1 MIVLHRLTSFAI
13 ALASALGFFFLITM
27 PKSGGLSLALL
38 LGVIP
43 FFFARLLNFDVKR
56 TSFWV
61 FFGVPTFFIVSS
73 LFFYLFIEAEY
84 LRYTLAF
91 IVALGTWLYAENIF
105 AFYHLPSTYQ
115 AYALEYLSL
124 VLYVLSGFF
133 FASGAYAAQMFLQ
146 LPIWIPAL
154 AVFWVMVFATAGVF
168 WVSKIGS
175 ETSMRFAVSGAII
188 MTELFLVIALLPNG
202 FLTKAGIFAV
212 MMYMYLGLSRLHV
225 LESISR
231 KSLISY
237 LGTAAALLC
246 AIFASATWL

>member
-1 MIVLHRLTSFAI
+1 MILLHRITSFAI
-13 ALASALGFFFLITM
+13 AALTVIGFVLLITM
-27 PKSGGLSLALL
+27 PQNGILSLILML
-38 LGVIP
+38 VLVPIL
-43 FFFARLLNFDVKR
+43 FARLLNFDVKR

-61 FFGVPTFFIVSS
+61 FFGVPTFFILSS
-73 LFFYLFIEAEY
+73 LFFYLFLEADY
-84 LRYTLAF
+84 LRYTLGI
-91 IVALGTWLYAENIF
+91 IVSLGAWLYAENLF

-133 FASGAYAAQMFLQ
+133 FASGAYAVQMFLQ
-146 LPIWIPAL
+146 LPIWVPAL
-154 AVFWVMVFATAGVF
+154 AVFWVTVFATAGVF
-168 WVSKIGS
+168 WVSKIGT
-175 ETSMRFAVSGAII
+175 ETSTRFAISGAII

-225 LESISR
+225 LESISS

-237 LGTAAALLC
+237 LGTATLLLC
-246 AIFASATWL
+246 AIFASATWI